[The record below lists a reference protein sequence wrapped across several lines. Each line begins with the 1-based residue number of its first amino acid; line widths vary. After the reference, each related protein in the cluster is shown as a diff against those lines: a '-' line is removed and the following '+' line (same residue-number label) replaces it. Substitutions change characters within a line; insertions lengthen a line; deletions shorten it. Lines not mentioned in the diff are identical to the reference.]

1 MKKYLS
7 LILSLVSLM
16 MLTGCQD
23 EDFGYTQ
30 EDVFKAAYER
40 NFIKAFGP
48 VNPEETWDFSL
59 FGRRYGSVTA
69 HDRKL

>member
-1 MKKYLS
+1 
-7 LILSLVSLM
+7 M

-69 HDRKL
+69 HDRKH